1 MNLSKREKILALIVG
16 GVLLLFVGNYFLQ
29 SIQAGFETKHN
40 QIQSLQNQ
48 KNEQSL
54 QVTAGAIAK
63 GKMNRLVSQSLP
75 SNEEKARAQYLEWL
89 IDLAEECQLTDPLPK
104 SQGEAIEKDLYQLFR
119 FQLTG
124 EGTIENATKLL
135 HAFHSKDYL
144 HRITRFDLQPMP
156 NSKIPNML
164 KIALDC
170 EVLAL
175 NNAKPEQPEPE
186 TLAPRIQRPLE
197 DYTNSIV
204 ERNIFAPTNHA
215 PVLDPTKRVSATLG
229 LKMDVGIEA
238 KDIDPNQSVRYEF
251 EGDVPRG
258 MQIDPNT
265 GKLTWTSTE
274 LGDFKVA
281 VRATDTGIPAK
292 SSVQL
297 ISIKVDDPPPPA
309 KKPKEF
315 DVAAQAFISALLSDG
330 KGPQAW
336 IRSKTEDKTLFLRE
350 GETLKLGDVQGK
362 VIAIGTNFIEL
373 ETEGKRWTVGMDE
386 PLADAYK
393 RGLED

>member
-1 MNLSKREKILALIVG
+1 MNLSKREKILALLVG
-16 GVLLLFVGNYFLQ
+16 GVVLLIVGNYFFQ
-29 SIQAGFETKHN
+29 SITAGFEAKQN
-40 QIQSLQNQ
+40 QIIALQKQ
-48 KNEQSL
+48 KDDQLL
-54 QVTAGAIAK
+54 QITAGSIAK
-63 GKMNRLVSQSLP
+63 AKLNRLVTQSLP
-75 SNEEKARAQYLEWL
+75 SNEEKARARYLEWL
-89 IDLAEECQLTDPLPK
+89 IDLADECGLIDPLPK
-104 SQGEAIEKDLYQLFR
+104 SMGDSTEKDLYQSFR

-124 EGTIENATKLL
+124 SGTIENATKLL

-144 HRITRFDLQPMP
+144 HRIIRYDMQPIP

-175 NNAKPEQPEPE
+175 KNAKPDQPAPE
-186 TLAPRIQRPLE
+186 TLAPRIERPIE
-197 DYTNSIV
+197 DYTSSIV
-204 ERNIFAPTNHA
+204 SRNIFAPTNHA
-215 PVLDPTKRVSATLG
+215 PVLETSKRVTATQG
-229 LKMDVGIEA
+229 LRMDVGVDA
-238 KDIDPNQSVRYEF
+238 KDIDPNQTVRYEF
-251 EGDVPRG
+251 DGEAPQG
-258 MQIDPNT
+258 MQLDPDS

-274 LGDFKVA
+274 LGDFQVS

-297 ISIKVDDPPPPA
+297 ISIKVGEPPPPA

-315 DVAAQAFISALLSDG
+315 DVAAQAFISALVSDG

-350 GETLKLGDVQGK
+350 GENLKLGDLQGK
-362 VIAIGTNFIEL
+362 VISIGANFIEL
-373 ETEGKRWTVGMDE
+373 ETEGKRWTVGLDE

>member
-1 MNLSKREKILALIVG
+1 MNLSKREKILALLVG
-16 GVLLLFVGNYFLQ
+16 GVVLLMVGNYFFQ
-29 SIQAGFETKHN
+29 SITAGFEAKQN
-40 QIQSLQNQ
+40 QIIALQKQ
-48 KNEQSL
+48 KDDQLL
-54 QVTAGAIAK
+54 QITAGSIAK
-63 GKMNRLVSQSLP
+63 AKLNRLVTQSLP
-75 SNEEKARAQYLEWL
+75 SNEEKARARYLEWL
-89 IDLAEECQLTDPLPK
+89 IDLADECGLIDPLPK
-104 SQGEAIEKDLYQLFR
+104 SMGDSTEKDLYQSFR

-124 EGTIENATKLL
+124 SGTIENATKLL

-144 HRITRFDLQPMP
+144 HRIIRYDMQPIP

-175 NNAKPEQPEPE
+175 KNAKPDQPAPE
-186 TLAPRIQRPLE
+186 TLAPRIERPIE
-197 DYTNSIV
+197 DYTSSIV
-204 ERNIFAPTNHA
+204 NRNIFAPTNHA
-215 PVLDPTKRVSATLG
+215 PVLETSKRVTATQG
-229 LKMDVGIEA
+229 LRMDVGVDA
-238 KDIDPNQSVRYEF
+238 KDIDPNQTVRYEF
-251 EGDVPRG
+251 DGEVPQG
-258 MQIDPNT
+258 MQLDPDS

-274 LGDFKVA
+274 LGDFQVS

-297 ISIKVDDPPPPA
+297 ISIKVGEPPPPA

-315 DVAAQAFISALLSDG
+315 DVAAQAFISALVSDG

-350 GETLKLGDVQGK
+350 GENLKLGDIQGK
-362 VIAIGTNFIEL
+362 VISIGANFIEL
-373 ETEGKRWTVGMDE
+373 ETEGKRWTVGLDE